1 MTNRTCHRGIS
12 LLWCFVLT
20 SLTSSVASADVVTLT
35 SGSVERDTIVAASA
49 GSGSKTGKDIDARE
63 ALGRINLNTAIVR
76 RVEPEDLDHY
86 QPQELVKVLFRLD
99 WMEAVKAAEEFK
111 PLLSSQGKL
120 RALKWTNRIEAID
133 TAQNLKQLAI
143 AIEKKQ
149 GARGEKSPVMM
160 EFKLRYTKADETL
173 RQLQRFLDSKKETMD
188 APQKVQ
194 KAPMPMKSGQ
204 QALQP
209 GQLPGGGLPET
220 PARPE
225 VRLMANTHRN
235 TILVS
240 ASGNRMAIIKAA
252 IKKID
257 VLPKGVPS
265 PTTGRRI
272 GPRPLT
278 K

>member
-1 MTNRTCHRGIS
+1 MTNRTCQRGIL
-12 LLWCFVLT
+12 LLWCFVFT
-20 SLTSSVASADVVTLT
+20 SLTASVASADVVTLT
-35 SGSVERDTIVAASA
+35 SGRAEGDKIVAAPA

-63 ALGRINLNTAIVR
+63 ALAQINPNTAFVR
-76 RVEPEDLDHY
+76 RVEPEDLGRY

-111 PLLSSQGKL
+111 PLLSSHGKL
-120 RALKWTNRIEAID
+120 RALKWTNRLVAID
-133 TAQNLKQLAI
+133 TVQNLKQLAI

-149 GARGEKSPVMM
+149 GALGEKRPVTM
-160 EFKLRYTKADETL
+160 EFKLRYTEADETL
-173 RQLQRFLDSKKETMD
+173 RQLRRFLDSKKDTRD
-188 APQKVQ
+188 APPKVQ

-204 QALQP
+204 QAMQP

-220 PARPE
+220 PERPE
-225 VRLMANTHRN
+225 VRFMANAHRN

-240 ASGNRMAIIKAA
+240 ASGNRMAVIKAA

-265 PTTGRRI
+265 PTTGPRI

>member
-1 MTNRTCHRGIS
+1 MTNRTCQRGIS
-12 LLWCFVLT
+12 LLWCFVFT
-20 SLTSSVASADVVTLT
+20 TLTSSVALADVVTLT
-35 SGSVERDTIVAASA
+35 SSSAEHNNTVAAPA
-49 GSGSKTGKDIDARE
+49 GSGSKTGNDIGARE
-63 ALGRINLNTAIVR
+63 ASGRINLNTALLR
-76 RVEPEDLDHY
+76 RVEPEDLDRY

-111 PLLSSQGKL
+111 PLLSSHGKL
-120 RALKWTNRIEAID
+120 RALKWTNRLEAID
-133 TAQNLKQLAI
+133 AVQNLKQLAI

-149 GARGEKSPVMM
+149 GARRENRPVM
-160 EFKLRYTKADETL
+160 EFELRYTKADETL
-173 RQLQRFLDSKKETMD
+173 RQLQRFLDSKKDTMD

-204 QALQP
+204 QAMQP

-240 ASGNRMAIIKAA
+240 APGNRMAIIKAA

-265 PTTGRRI
+265 STTGQRI